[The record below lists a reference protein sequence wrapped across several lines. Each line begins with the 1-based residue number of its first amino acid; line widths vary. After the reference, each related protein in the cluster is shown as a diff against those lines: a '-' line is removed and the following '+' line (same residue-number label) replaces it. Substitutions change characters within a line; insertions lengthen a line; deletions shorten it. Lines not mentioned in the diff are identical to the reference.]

1 MKIKK
6 FSITALAS
14 VLMLT
19 GCATNHSSPLYSYL
33 NASTSTTVEQVRLSD
48 LYGEQWTEFA
58 LVCPYTTKD
67 EVKEELG
74 IKINTYLTDLTDDSS
89 NDIVLRDKDGSYDWI
104 YFNRFDIVYLCNGS
118 AENLKIYPIDSV
130 LEFEHRDDYGTW
142 KLSAIT
148 EPGNQ

>member
-1 MKIKK
+1 MKLKRL
-6 FSITALAS
+6 SIAAITS
-14 VLMLT
+14 TLMLT

-48 LYGEQWTEFA
+48 LYGDQWTEFA

-74 IKINTYLTDLTDDSS
+74 IKINTYLTNSTDDSS

-104 YFNRFDIVYLCNGS
+104 YFNRFDIVYLCPGKQP
-118 AENLKIYPIDSV
+118 ELKYRPIDSI
-130 LEFEHRDDYGTW
+130 LEFEYDHDYGNWDLTG
-142 KLSAIT
+142 IT
-148 EPGNQ
+148 EPAVQ